1 MTEPAMP
8 SPLSVDLR
16 ERVVIAVA
24 GGGSFYRCEDR
35 GYGAA
40 RWAAY
45 GWEGASRMPISKSDF
60 AGASTPEALIERIP
74 QAEPDLPVPVS
85 IEALCAVV
93 DVGNAEEVDEFVSR
107 AVADLGGVD
116 FVFNCAGVNPTPI
129 PLEETSDEYFD
140 RLVNANLK
148 GVFNV
153 TRACVPS
160 LARSAYPS
168 IVNVSSILGTRGS
181 PQQSV
186 YCATKWGLIGLTKSL
201 ALELGPRG
209 IRVNCVAPGEVET
222 PTNAEIMRGGDA
234 QERMKEKNALGR
246 LGLPQDVVEVVVFLM
261 SEGARYMNGSVV
273 EVDGGMK

>member
-1 MTEPAMP
+1 
-8 SPLSVDLR
+8 
-16 ERVVIAVA
+16 
-24 GGGSFYRCEDR
+24 
-35 GYGAA
+35 
-40 RWAAY
+40 
-45 GWEGASRMPISKSDF
+45 
-60 AGASTPEALIERIP
+60 
-74 QAEPDLPVPVS
+74 
-85 IEALCAVV
+85 V
-93 DVGNAEEVDEFVSR
+93 DVGNSDDVDEFVSR
-107 AVADLGGVD
+107 AVSDYGSID

-153 TRACVPS
+153 TRACVPY

-168 IVNVSSILGTRGS
+168 IVNVSSILGTHGS
-181 PQQSV
+181 AQQSV

-209 IRVNCVAPGEVET
+209 IRVNCVAPGEVDT
-222 PTNAEIMRGGDA
+222 PTNAEIMQGGDA

-246 LGLPQDVVEVVVFLM
+246 LGLPQDVVDVVVFLM

-273 EVDGGMK
+273 EVDGGMR

>member
-1 MTEPAMP
+1 MESGTQNLLTTPCALNKLTTPTTSRAATVRFSSLGADLALCDINANSLKSLAESLPE
-8 SPLSVDLR
+8 SV
-16 ERVVIAVA
+16 
-24 GGGSFYRCEDR
+24 
-35 GYGAA
+35 
-40 RWAAY
+40 
-45 GWEGASRMPISKSDF
+45 
-60 AGASTPEALIERIP
+60 
-74 QAEPDLPVPVS
+74 
-85 IEALCAVV
+85 EALCAVV
-93 DVGNAEEVDEFVSR
+93 DVGDSEEVDEFVSR
-107 AVADLGGVD
+107 AVSDLGGID

-153 TRACVPS
+153 TRACVPH
-160 LARSAYPS
+160 LAHSAYPS

-181 PQQSV
+181 AQQSV
-186 YCATKWGLIGLTKSL
+186 YCATKWGLIGFTKSL
-201 ALELGPRG
+201 ALELGPQG

-222 PTNAEIMRGGDA
+222 PTNAEIMQGGDA

-246 LGLPQDVVEVVVFLM
+246 LGMPQDVAEVVVFLM